1 MKKVTVYEAKT
12 HLSELIRLAL
22 QGEEIIISRGKKP
35 VVKLVALTEARP
47 ERKIGMYP
55 NAVVRIAEDFDE
67 PLQDFED
74 SMS

>member
-1 MKKVTVYEAKT
+1 MRQVTVYEAKT

-22 QGEEIIISRGKKP
+22 EGEEIIIRRGKKP

-47 ERKIGMYP
+47 ARKIGMYP
-55 NAVVRIAEDFDE
+55 HAVVSIAEDFDA

-74 SMS
+74 YMS